1 MTNKRMK
8 TTKFGCVFRPG
19 RRILTLSHKP
29 TETYSLMS
37 VRNNASNSL
46 ESTTVSAF
54 MMMMIIS
61 AERCLLLT
69 TSREL
74 EIAMRLV
81 GGRVRFGFQWNCCFA
96 LLVDFG
102 FFFGVVVLD
111 T

>member
-54 MMMMIIS
+54 MMMMMIIS

-74 EIAMRLV
+74 KIAMRLV
-81 GGRVRFGFQWNCCFA
+81 GFGLGFQWN
-96 LLVDFG
+96 
-102 FFFGVVVLD
+102 
-111 T
+111 